1 MSKGSRIERE
11 LFATQIRYISG
22 DDDDDR
28 LSAIEALVTQTWDPA
43 WDPDDLISQDG
54 LPAMVACLDDKDPRV
69 RSAAA
74 ELLKAITE
82 HGEGDA
88 VVLADALPE
97 LERHTHDD
105 DDIVR
110 RKVNE
115 VLALLKTQGCF

>member
-1 MSKGSRIERE
+1 MSSRIERE
-11 LFATQIRYISG
+11 LFAPQILYLVG

-28 LSAIEALVTQTWDPA
+28 LSAIEALVTRTWDPA
-43 WDPDDLISQDG
+43 WDPDELIGQDG
-54 LPAMVACLDDKDPRV
+54 LPAIVTCLDDKDPRV

-74 ELLKAITE
+74 ELLKAISE

-88 VVLADALPE
+88 VVLADALPS
-97 LERHTHDD
+97 LARHTHDD